1 MASTAQAAIQQRE
14 VKARKVWSQVV
25 EINRKVWPHEVEINR
40 KVWSQGVEIN
50 RKVWSQGVEIEKVF
64 KEINFKRI
72 KPQVSLA

>member
-40 KVWSQGVEIN
+40 KVWSQGVEI
-50 RKVWSQGVEIEKVF
+50 EKVF